1 MHTWIVSII
10 DRLVGWAN
18 STLIAINDLGET
30 VLRCFFPLLSLISL
44 IAIFLL
50 IPQGLE
56 LLTSFDNGTLAL
68 PIDGEFI
75 RFGLFILSLIAWA
88 VLNQYSARMILIA
101 NHESK
106 QSTRSAKLAQV
117 IPTALSSFGLVCVT
131 LAYEDGVNLLRFG
144 FDSLTDQSTRWTLGP
159 AIWFDSETAA
169 IQPRWPLAYAI
180 WLLLVL
186 LCFDELIK
194 TYIRRKLFSHFQCS
208 IHPMVFLVFL
218 ACAWHTYVR
227 WQFGTEPL
235 FTLAPEWMTIVA
247 ATIWGASRL
256 LSKRPIRYFIDLVAL
271 ACLFVFGSQVVYDS
285 NPCGWM
291 ISLILVTVTV
301 GFHVTNWMFN
311 EAHQLKLRSAGL
323 APADNLPPR
332 LKVRSTIQLIA
343 PAILCLGIGVT
354 FAAIPLEAGRQAGA
368 LATAVLASM
377 CWSFLLAMVLVLL
390 PQRLGW
396 PSLLPFTLIFV
407 FTIWVWDGISGDH
420 LVAYTNPSAPGIR
433 LTDER
438 EGVGARLERWRKANG
453 AAAADPIFV
462 VAISGGGLRAS
473 YWATRVLAELDEL
486 TCGVFHRRVFAVSGV
501 SGGSLG
507 AAAYVSWLADQEEAA
522 DGPAKCSDEARDGYD
537 PSSYERLKHF
547 VGADYLSP
555 ILAALMFRDVI
566 PIVFPFPALFP
577 SRRGEILE
585 RTWGEGWHET
595 FGSNHFALPFLSLYT
610 KPSGP
615 RLPSLVLNVTS
626 GTTGKPVLI
635 SNIRMDVPNTIDIF
649 RAGYF
654 SEGLSL
660 AGATHHSARFPLISP
675 TGQLWRSATGDDR
688 LSKASLEII
697 GAVGQD
703 RSPRRIPVPVAKLK
717 TTLVDG
723 GFYDNSGA
731 LPIGEIVRQIRSSI
745 KNAPVYALLITS
757 EPQTADGDEDVGPVC
772 GGGGPG
778 ERKAQVDRLGA
789 VNSAVQAIFETRNAR
804 GRQSMLEL
812 VRAVGGCDHV
822 FEFPVSQENYLT
834 GAPVG
839 WALSK
844 RTLRQLDRQVRFYN
858 PEALRSVA
866 VLSVPGWDPGD
877 LTVPE
882 FID

>member
-10 DRLVGWAN
+10 EGLVGSVN
-18 STLIAINDLGET
+18 STLIAINELGET
-30 VLRCFFPLLSLISL
+30 VLRCFLPLLSLISL
-44 IAIFLL
+44 ITVLLL

-56 LLTSFDNGTLAL
+56 LLKSFGNDTLAH
-68 PIDGEFI
+68 PTDGEFI

-88 VLNQYSARMILIA
+88 FLNQYSARMILIA
-101 NHESK
+101 NHEAK
-106 QSTRSAKLAQV
+106 RSTRSAKLAQV

-144 FDSLTDQSTRWTLGP
+144 FDSLTEQSPGWTLGS
-159 AIWFDSETAA
+159 AIWFGSETAA
-169 IQPRWPLAYAI
+169 IQPRWPFAYAI

-186 LCFDELIK
+186 LCLDELIR
-194 TYIRRKLFSHFQCS
+194 TYLRRKLFSYLQCS
-208 IHPMVFLVFL
+208 INPLVFLVFL

-235 FTLAPEWMTIVA
+235 FTLAPECTTIVA
-247 ATIWGASRL
+247 AAIWGASRL
-256 LSKRPIRYFIDLVAL
+256 PLKRPIGYFINLVAL
-271 ACLFVFGSQVVYDS
+271 AYLFVLGLQVVIDS
-285 NPCGWM
+285 DPRGWM
-291 ISLILVTVTV
+291 ISLTLVTVTV
-301 GFHVTNWMFN
+301 GFHVTNWVLN
-311 EAHQLKLRSAGL
+311 ETHQIKLRSAGL

-332 LKVRSTIQLIA
+332 LKVPSTIQLIA
-343 PAILCLGIGVT
+343 LAILCLGIGVT
-354 FAAIPLEAGRQAGA
+354 FAVIPIEAGRQAGA
-368 LATAVLASM
+368 PTIAVLASV
-377 CWSFLLAMVLVLL
+377 CWSFLLATILVLL
-390 PQRLGW
+390 PQRLGL

-407 FTIWVWDGISGDH
+407 SIIWVWDGISGDH
-420 LVAYTNPSAPGIR
+420 LVAYTHPSAPGIR
-433 LTDER
+433 LTDDR
-438 EGVGARLERWRKANG
+438 EGVGTRLERWRKANG

-473 YWATRVLAELDEL
+473 YWAALVLAELDEL

-522 DGPAKCSDEARDGYD
+522 DVPAKCSDEARNGYD
-537 PSSYERLKHF
+537 PSRYERLKHF

-566 PIVFPFPALFP
+566 PIVTPSPALFP

-585 RTWGEGWHET
+585 RTWSEGWHET

-610 KPSGP
+610 GPSGP

-697 GAVGQD
+697 DAVGHD
-703 RSPRRIPVPVAKLK
+703 RTPRRVPVPVAILR

-731 LPIGEIVRQIRSSI
+731 LPIREIVRQIRSSN
-745 KNAPVYALLITS
+745 KKAPVYALLITN

-789 VNSAVQAIFETRNAR
+789 VNSAVQAVSETRNAR

-812 VRAVGGCDHV
+812 VHVVGGCDHV
-822 FEFPVSQENYLT
+822 FEFPVAQENYLT

-844 RTLRQLDRQVRFYN
+844 RTIRQLDRQVRFFN

-877 LTVPE
+877 LRVPE
-882 FID
+882 YTD

>member
-10 DRLVGWAN
+10 DRFAGSAN
-18 STLIAINDLGET
+18 STLIAINELGET
-30 VLRCFFPLLSLISL
+30 VLRFFFPLLSLISL
-44 IAIFLL
+44 IAVILL
-50 IPQGLE
+50 IPQGME
-56 LLTSFDNGTLAL
+56 LLTSFDNGTFAH

-88 VLNQYSARMILIA
+88 FLNQYLARMILIA
-101 NHESK
+101 NHEAK
-106 QSTRSAKLAQV
+106 RSMRPAKLAQV
-117 IPTALSSFGLVCVT
+117 IPTALSSFGLLCVT
-131 LAYEDGVNLLRFG
+131 LAYEDGVNQLRYG
-144 FDSLTDQSTRWTLGP
+144 FDSLTDQSTGWTLGP
-159 AIWFDSETAA
+159 AIWFDSAA

-186 LCFDELIK
+186 LCFDELIR
-194 TYIRRKLFSHFQCS
+194 TYLRRKRFGYFQCS
-208 IHPMVFLVFL
+208 LHPLVLLVFL
-218 ACAWHTYVR
+218 ACAWHTYVPV
-227 WQFGTEPL
+227 QLGTEPL
-235 FTLAPEWMTIVA
+235 FTLAPEWTTIVA
-247 ATIWGASRL
+247 TAIWGASRL

-271 ACLFVFGSQVVYDS
+271 AYLLVLGLQVVIDS
-285 NPCGWM
+285 NPRGWM
-291 ISLILVTVTV
+291 ISLTLVTVTV
-301 GFHVTNWMFN
+301 GFHIANWVLI
-311 EAHQLKLRSAGL
+311 EGRQLKLRRAGL
-323 APADNLPPR
+323 APAGNLLTA
-332 LKVRSTIQLIA
+332 LKVPSTIQLIA
-343 PAILCLGIGVT
+343 PAVLCLCIAVT
-354 FAAIPLEAGRQAGA
+354 FAVIPIEAGRQVGA
-368 LATAVLASM
+368 PTTAVLALV
-377 CWSFLLAMVLVLL
+377 CWPFLLAMVLVLL

-420 LVAYTNPSAPGIR
+420 LVAYVNPSAPGVR
-433 LTDER
+433 FADDR
-438 EGVGARLERWRKANG
+438 EGVVAHLERWRKANG

-462 VAISGGGLRAS
+462 VAISGGGIRAS
-473 YWATRVLAELDEL
+473 YWATRVLADLDEL

-522 DGPAKCSDEARDGYD
+522 DGPAKCSDEARNDYD
-537 PSSYERLKHF
+537 PSSSERLKRF

-555 ILAALMFRDVI
+555 VLAALMFRDVI
-566 PIVFPFPALFP
+566 PVVIPSFASFP

-585 RTWGEGWHET
+585 RTWIEGWHET
-595 FGSNHFALPFLSLYT
+595 FGSNHFALPFLSLYAG
-610 KPSGP
+610 PSGP

-635 SNIRMDVPNTIDIF
+635 SNIRMDVPNSIDIF
-649 RAGYF
+649 RAGYL

-675 TGQLWRSATGDDR
+675 AGQLWRSTTGDDS
-688 LSKASLEII
+688 LSKPNLEILST
-697 GAVGQD
+697 VEQV
-703 RSPRRIPVPVAKLK
+703 RTTRRVPAPVAKLR

-731 LPIGEIVRQIRSSI
+731 LPIREIVRQVRSSI
-745 KNAPVYALLITS
+745 KGAPVYALLITN
-757 EPQTADGDEDVGPVC
+757 EAQTADGDEDVGPVC
-772 GGGGPG
+772 AGGGPG
-778 ERKAQVDRLGA
+778 ERKTQVDRLGA
-789 VNSAVQAIFETRNAR
+789 VNSAVRAILETRNAR

-822 FEFPVSQENYLT
+822 FEFPVAQENYLSS
-834 GAPVG
+834 APVG

-844 RTLRQLDRQVRFYN
+844 RTIRQLDRQVRFFN

-877 LTVPE
+877 LRVPE
-882 FID
+882 FTD